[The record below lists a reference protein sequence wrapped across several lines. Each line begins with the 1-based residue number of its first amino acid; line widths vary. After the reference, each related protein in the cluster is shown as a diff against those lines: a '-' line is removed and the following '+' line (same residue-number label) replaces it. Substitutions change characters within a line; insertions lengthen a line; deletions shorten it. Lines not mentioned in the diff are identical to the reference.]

1 MRDEEF
7 EKVKNSYLLKGI
19 ADIQERIETQTHRL
33 LVLGDQENAI
43 KQNEQF
49 EHIKE
54 KMFQCNA
61 ELLTAIAE
69 YQEKMKK
76 LYFEFDQ

>member
-1 MRDEEF
+1 MRDEEL
-7 EKVKNSYLLKGI
+7 EKVKNGYLVKGI
-19 ADIQERIETQTHRL
+19 EDIQERIDAQTHRL
-33 LVLGDQENAI
+33 LVVGDQDAM
-43 KQNEQF
+43 KQKEQL

-76 LYFEFDQ
+76 LYNLFPQ

>member
-1 MRDEEF
+1 MRDEEL
-7 EKVKNSYLLKGI
+7 EKVKNGYLFKGI
-19 ADIQERIETQTHRL
+19 EDIQERLEAQTHRM
-33 LVLGDQENAI
+33 LVLGDQDAM
-43 KQNEQF
+43 KQREQL

-76 LYFEFDQ
+76 LYNQFAQ